1 MDTIEIQEAA
11 GIIAEELQNK
21 KLKGPA
27 KNLQK
32 NSHFPAGIAPGSVKK
47 YINVKNSHSEEDGML
62 RQPQPL
68 VGALPD
74 LRQNQAT

>member
-1 MDTIEIQEAA
+1 MDTIESQGAA
-11 GIIAEELQNK
+11 EIIARELQNK

-47 YINVKNSHSEEDGML
+47 YINVKNSHSEEDGMP
-62 RQPQPL
+62 RQQPL
-68 VGALPD
+68 VDDLPCP
-74 LRQNQAT
+74 RQNQAI

>member
-1 MDTIEIQEAA
+1 MVV
-11 GIIAEELQNK
+11 GELQNK

-27 KNLQK
+27 KNLQR

-47 YINVKNSHSEEDGML
+47 YINVKNSHSEEDGKP

-68 VGALPD
+68 VDDLPCP
-74 LRQNQAT
+74 RQNQAI